1 MIKLSIIVPIYNM
14 EAYLPQCLESIIQQT
29 LQEIEILCI
38 DDGSTD
44 NSEEILKSY
53 SSQDNRIKVLKQ
65 DNQGVSKARNRGIDE
80 AEGKY
85 VIFMDPDDW
94 YPDNEILEA
103 LYMAAQRHG
112 VSIAGGSFMDYHDG
126 IYNEEFPKRYYG
138 YHFEKEGVIDYEDYQ
153 FDFGYQRFIFEKSM
167 LTENGIYFKNY
178 VRYQDPPFLV
188 QAMIAAKRFY
198 GMNRPSYCY
207 RYGHTEIRW
216 NKEKVCDLLC
226 GISDNLDISKKYGL
240 RRLHNLT
247 VLRLN
252 EEYRQLLGDTLF
264 YEEYGYEVLAKMLE
278 TLSHVDKTLLDHE
291 ELYSIY
297 NPILGRIK
305 EDIQMH
311 VEMIDGLKENVKH
324 LEQVI
329 RDKDEFIR
337 EKETHWEEERNELER
352 RTQEVYDSFSYRVGH
367 TITVIPRMIA
377 RIAKKD

>member
-1 MIKLSIIVPIYNM
+1 
-14 EAYLPQCLESIIQQT
+14 
-29 LQEIEILCI
+29 
-38 DDGSTD
+38 
-44 NSEEILKSY
+44 
-53 SSQDNRIKVLKQ
+53 
-65 DNQGVSKARNRGIDE
+65 
-80 AEGKY
+80 
-85 VIFMDPDDW
+85 
-94 YPDNEILEA
+94 
-103 LYMAAQRHG
+103 
-112 VSIAGGSFMDYHDG
+112 MDYHDG

-311 VEMIDGLKENVKH
+311 VEMIDGLKEDVKH

-329 RDKDEFIR
+329 RDKDELIR
-337 EKETHWEEERNELER
+337 EKETHWEEERNELEGKIR
-352 RTQEVYDSFSYRVGH
+352 EVYDSFSYRVGH

-377 RIAKKD
+377 RIAKRD